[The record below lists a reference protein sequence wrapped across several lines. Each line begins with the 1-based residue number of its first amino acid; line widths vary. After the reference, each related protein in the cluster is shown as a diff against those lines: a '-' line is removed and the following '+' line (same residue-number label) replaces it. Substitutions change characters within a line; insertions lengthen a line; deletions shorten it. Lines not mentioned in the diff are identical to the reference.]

1 MKVILFCG
9 GYGMRMLGWSG
20 EGLPKPLQLVGDLP
34 LVTHVMSHYAAYGH
48 TDFVLCLG
56 HAADQIRD
64 AVSDMVTHHPR
75 ARHWNVEYLDTGP
88 DTPVG
93 ERLWR
98 ARHLVAG
105 EEMFFANYS
114 DVLTDVSLDD
124 MVERM
129 KASPGAT
136 AMMLSVRPHASFHVL
151 DVRED
156 DTVSGFRRVAD
167 LPIRENGGYLILRQS
182 IFDHLG
188 GGRDLDAA
196 FESLLPTRRLTAYRH
211 DGFWLPADTF
221 KERASLD
228 AMYASGKVPWGR
240 GLARIPS

>member
-1 MKVILFCG
+1 MKVVLFCG

-34 LVTHVMSHYAAYGH
+34 LVVHVMSHYAAFGH

-56 HAADQIRD
+56 YAADQIRV
-64 AVSDMVTHHPR
+64 AVSDVVANHPR
-75 ARHWNVEYLDTGP
+75 ARHWKVEYLDTGL

-98 ARHLVAG
+98 ARHLLAD

-124 MVERM
+124 MVTRM
-129 KASPGAT
+129 NASPEAT
-136 AMMLSVRPHASFHVL
+136 VMMLSVRPHATFHVL

-156 DTVSGFRRVAD
+156 DTVAGFHCLAE
-167 LPIRENGGYLILRQS
+167 LPMRENGGYLVMRQP

-188 GGRDLDAA
+188 GGRDLNEA
-196 FESLLPTRRLTAYRH
+196 FKALAPSRRVLAYQH

-221 KERASLD
+221 KERALLD
-228 AMYASGKVPWGR
+228 AMYESGDVPWGR
-240 GLARIPS
+240 RLATVL

>member
-1 MKVILFCG
+1 MKVVLFCG
-9 GYGMRMLGWSG
+9 GHGMRMLGWSG

-34 LVTHVMSHYAAYGH
+34 LVVHVMSHYAAYGH

-56 HAADQIRD
+56 HAADQIQE
-64 AVSDMVTHHPR
+64 AVASVVANHPR
-75 ARHWNVEYLDTGP
+75 ARHWHVDYLDTGP

-93 ERLWR
+93 GRLR
-98 ARHLVAG
+98 LARPLVAD

-129 KASPGAT
+129 HASPAAA
-136 AMMLSVRPHASFHVL
+136 AMMLSVRPHATFHVINT
-151 DVRED
+151 RED
-156 DTVSGFRRVAD
+156 DTVSGFHLLEE
-167 LPIRENGGYLILRQS
+167 LPIRENGGYLIMRQS
-182 IFDHLG
+182 FFDHLG

-196 FESLLPTRRLTAYRH
+196 FAELLPTRRLIAYRH

-221 KERASLD
+221 KERAHLD
-228 AMYASGKVPWGR
+228 AMYGSGNVPWGR
-240 GLARIPS
+240 RGVVTVP

>member
-1 MKVILFCG
+1 
-9 GYGMRMLGWSG
+9 MRMLGWSG

-34 LVTHVMSHYAAYGH
+34 LVVHVMSHYAAYGH

-56 HAADQIRD
+56 HAADQIQD
-64 AVSDMVTHHPR
+64 AVSLVVENHPK
-75 ARHWNVEYLDTGP
+75 ARHWNVEYLDTGME
-88 DTPVG
+88 TPVG
-93 ERLWR
+93 ERLR
-98 ARHLVAG
+98 LAQPLVAD

-129 KASPGAT
+129 KASPDAA

-156 DTVSGFRRVAD
+156 ETIAGFHRLAD
-167 LPIRENGGYLILRQS
+167 LPIRENGGYLILRQPF
-182 IFDHLG
+182 FDQLG
-188 GGRDLDAA
+188 GGRNLDVA
-196 FESLLPTRRLTAYRH
+196 FEALLPTRQLIAYRH

-221 KERASLD
+221 KERALLD
-228 AMYASGKVPWGR
+228 AMYSSGDVPWGR
-240 GLARIPS
+240 RGVVTVP

>member
-1 MKVILFCG
+1 MKVVLFCG
-9 GYGMRMLGWSG
+9 GHGMRMLGWSG

-34 LVTHVMSHYAAYGH
+34 LVVHVMSHYAAYGH

-56 HAADQIRD
+56 HAADQIRE
-64 AVSDMVTHHPR
+64 AVASVVANHPR
-75 ARHWNVEYLDTGP
+75 ACHWNVEYLDTGM
-88 DTPVG
+88 DTLIG
-93 ERLWR
+93 ERLWL

-129 KASPGAT
+129 HAFPAAA
-136 AMMLSVRPHASFHVL
+136 AMMLSVRPHATFHVINT
-151 DVRED
+151 RED
-156 DTVSGFRRVAD
+156 DTVSGFHRLEE
-167 LPIRENGGYLILRQS
+167 LPIRENGGYLIMRQS
-182 IFDHLG
+182 FFDHLS

-196 FESLLPTRRLTAYRH
+196 FESLLPTRQLIAYRH

-221 KERASLD
+221 KERAHLD
-228 AMYASGKVPWGR
+228 AMYSSGNVPWGR
-240 GLARIPS
+240 RGVVTVP